1 MSIHVPEKDIKKTG
15 KLKIFPDGSF
25 EAIAS
30 SRPVFCGGGW
40 ELADEWQRFPRVRTR
55 KAEPSAEDL
64 ERSRRRAAATVRE
77 IALCTDFDYFV
88 TLTLDPQ
95 KIDRYSIDD
104 AVARMRSWLDN
115 RVRRHGL
122 RYILV
127 PELHKDGAV
136 HFHGF
141 FNAEGCTFTD
151 SGTLKIP
158 GQKAP
163 RMIVKA
169 ATREKY
175 LADGAQVVY
184 NIADWTLGF
193 STAIP
198 LYGERSAAVAYV
210 CKYVTKSPQK
220 IGGRWYYSGG
230 ELRRAE
236 VSFWD
241 FSYRDLEQRG
251 AYTFAVSGMAAAF
264 AILRGGSVNELFADD
279 SGVSEDGGSF
289 DAADRAA
296 SDGWC

>member
-1 MSIHVPEKDIKKTG
+1 M
-15 KLKIFPDGSF
+15 
-25 EAIAS
+25 
-30 SRPVFCGGGW
+30 
-40 ELADEWQRFPRVRTR
+40 
-55 KAEPSAEDL
+55 
-64 ERSRRRAAATVRE
+64 RE

-88 TLTLDPQ
+88 TLTLDRQ

-122 RYILV
+122 RYILL
-127 PELHKDGAV
+127 PELHEDGAV

-141 FNAEGCTFTD
+141 FNAEGCTYAD

-158 GQKAP
+158 GRKAP
-163 RMIVKA
+163 VR
-169 ATREKY
+169 ATGKKREKL
-175 LADGAQVVY
+175 LAAGAQVVY
-184 NIADWTLGF
+184 NISDWTLGF
-193 STAIP
+193 STAIH
-198 LYGERSAAVAYV
+198 LYGERTAAVAYV

-264 AILRGGSVNELFADD
+264 AILRGGAVNELFADD
-279 SGVSEDGGSF
+279 SGVSGGGSSF